1 VRVIETAMRE
11 ELAGTDVDYASIVDT
26 ALLRPVDTL
35 RPGMEILAAVAVY
48 FDRARLIDN
57 TVVTVP
63 VP

>member
-1 VRVIETAMRE
+1 
-11 ELAGTDVDYASIVDT
+11 
-26 ALLRPVDTL
+26 VDTL